1 MIILTSVAIAMAA
14 GLLMTRLTNLFRL
27 PDVTA
32 FLLAGIAIGPFFL
45 GRIGIPGLG
54 FQTYDAVGALDPLC
68 NLALGFIAFA
78 IGTEFMMPKLR
89 TIGRQAVAVGIFQ
102 SCLAALVVAAALIAL
117 HFVMPDKL
125 SLPAAITLG
134 AVASATAP
142 AATLMVVRQYKAR
155 GPVVDILLPVVA
167 LDDAVGLVLFAVAFG
182 VAQALEGGAVS
193 AVSVIVNPLIEI
205 VASLLLGSFMGWVLD
220 RLEKYF
226 HSNRNRVI
234 LLISFVTLTVALSM
248 LEFRIG
254 EVKIGFSSLLVCMMC
269 GTVFCNIC
277 PVAEDLMAREDRWTA
292 PVYCLFF
299 VLSGAALDLNVFSD
313 VLMIL
318 VGLVYI
324 ASRSAGKY
332 FGARWSAELT
342 HCGDSVVKW
351 LGITLLPQAGVAL
364 GMSLTA
370 ATRLG
375 ADGQVVRS
383 ITLFSVLI
391 YELIGPTLTK
401 FALTRAGDIRPVG
414 AAGKR

>member
-1 MIILTSVAIAMAA
+1 
-14 GLLMTRLTNLFRL
+14 
-27 PDVTA
+27 
-32 FLLAGIAIGPFFL
+32 
-45 GRIGIPGLG
+45 
-54 FQTYDAVGALDPLC
+54 
-68 NLALGFIAFA
+68 
-78 IGTEFMMPKLR
+78 
-89 TIGRQAVAVGIFQ
+89 
-102 SCLAALVVAAALIAL
+102 
-117 HFVMPDKL
+117 
-125 SLPAAITLG
+125 
-134 AVASATAP
+134 
-142 AATLMVVRQYKAR
+142 
-155 GPVVDILLPVVA
+155 
-167 LDDAVGLVLFAVAFG
+167 
-182 VAQALEGGAVS
+182 
-193 AVSVIVNPLIEI
+193 
-205 VASLLLGSFMGWVLD
+205 
-220 RLEKYF
+220 
-226 HSNRNRVI
+226 
-234 LLISFVTLTVALSM
+234 
-248 LEFRIG
+248 
-254 EVKIGFSSLLVCMMC
+254 
-269 GTVFCNIC
+269 
-277 PVAEDLMAREDRWTA
+277 MAREDRWTA

-401 FALTRAGDIRPVG
+401 FALTKAGDIRPVG